1 MSMFQILANKGWTEV
16 MQITMW
22 KTDRFYPIVAIYFIF
37 YHLFV
42 TLVSTEL
49 TQCSVLL
56 TEHWSMIRG
65 GHWPAVRCS
74 LVNQSCLQLQ
84 VDAMLPSFLS
94 MVLLLCIRGFL
105 LVVEVIY

>member
-42 TLVSTEL
+42 TLVSTDWL
-49 TQCSVLL
+49 NVLSS
-56 TEHWSMIRG
+56 WQIIG
-65 GHWPAVRCS
+65 QW
-74 LVNQSCLQLQ
+74 
-84 VDAMLPSFLS
+84 
-94 MVLLLCIRGFL
+94 
-105 LVVEVIY
+105 